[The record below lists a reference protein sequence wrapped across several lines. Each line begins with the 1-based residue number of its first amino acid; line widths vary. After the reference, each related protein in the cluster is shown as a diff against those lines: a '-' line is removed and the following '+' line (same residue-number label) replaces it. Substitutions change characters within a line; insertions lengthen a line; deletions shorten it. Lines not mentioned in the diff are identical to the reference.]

1 MHRFHRNEAG
11 RTEAGRSGNPAWT
24 PASPLS
30 AEQLR
35 RLAAHGSEHHAA
47 ADEVLFAAGDAAY
60 DFFVVLE
67 GAADVVERF
76 GEPDERLIAS
86 YGPAEFLG
94 ELDMLTGERARFTG
108 VTSGPGRVLRVPLDR
123 IRTLVSQDADLS
135 EHILRTFLAR
145 RANLVRK
152 GAGLTL
158 IGSRYDERC
167 RALMLAF
174 SANRMGVTWIDL
186 EEQPDAEALLRELR
200 VPVAD
205 LPIVLVP
212 GRPLLRNPLPADV
225 AAEFGEPPAGAG
237 DDGGRDSCDLLVVGG
252 GPGGLAAAV
261 YGASEGLRTVLL
273 DAAAFGGQAGTS
285 SRIENYL
292 GFPAGLSGAELAARG
307 VIQAAK
313 FGVGLH
319 RNARATAFAS
329 DRGLHT
335 VTCEDGRSFSAR
347 DVIVATGARYR
358 RLTVPGVEAWEGN
371 GVHYAA
377 TVAEAANAA
386 GRPVAV
392 IGGAN
397 SAGQAAVFLARTS
410 DPVHLLVR
418 GEDLEHSMSRYLID
432 AIASNPRIRVRL
444 RTEAVGLTADSAI
457 TGLEVV
463 DRATGRRSALAVAA
477 VFVFIGATPCTDWLD
492 GQLSTDEKGFVLAGH
507 DLDTGLTDRRA
518 PLPFETSVPGVFCV
532 GDVRSGSVKRVAT
545 AVGEGSAAVRLVF
558 DRRRADGTGL
568 LCP

>member
-1 MHRFHRNEAG
+1 MDDREQG
-11 RTEAGRSGNPAWT
+11 RDARWAPA
-24 PASPLS
+24 APLFDD
-30 AEQLR
+30 QLGK
-35 RLAAHGSEHHAA
+35 LTSLGSQYPAA
-47 ADEVLFAAGDAAY
+47 AGQVLFAAGDAAY

-67 GAADVVERF
+67 GSADIVDRF
-76 GEPDERLIAS
+76 GEEDEQLVAS

-94 ELDMLTGERARFTG
+94 EIGMLTGERARFTG
-108 VTSGPGRVLRVPLDR
+108 VMKVPGRVLRVPVGR
-123 IRTLVSQDADLS
+123 IQRLVAQDAGLS
-135 EHILRTFLAR
+135 DHILRTFLER
-145 RANLVRK
+145 RANLLRR
-152 GAGLTL
+152 GAGLIL

-167 RALMLAF
+167 RALLQSF
-174 SANRMGVTWIDL
+174 SHSRTAVHWMDL
-186 EEQPDAEALLRELR
+186 EEHPQAEALLQGLQ

-212 GRPLLRNPLPADV
+212 GRPLLRNPQPADL
-225 AAEFGEPPAGAG
+225 AAEFGEPPTAPPVG
-237 DDGGRDSCDLLVVGG
+237 DDVSDLLVVGG

-261 YGASEGLRTVLL
+261 YGASEGLRTDLI

-307 VIQAAK
+307 TIQAAK
-313 FGVGLH
+313 FGVRLH
-319 RNARATAFAS
+319 RNARAASFAS
-329 DRGLHT
+329 RGGIHS
-335 VTCEDGRSFSAR
+335 VTCDDGRTFHAR
-347 DVIVATGARYR
+347 DVIIATGAVYR
-358 RLTVPGVEAWEGN
+358 RLDVAGVEAWEGN

-377 TVAEAANAA
+377 TVVEA
-386 GRPVAV
+386 GHSRGQPVAV

-418 GEDLEHSMSRYLID
+418 GEDVDHSMSRYLID
-432 AIASNPRIRVRL
+432 AIAANPKVRVRV
-444 RTEAVGLTADSAI
+444 RTEAVAITADSSV

-463 DRATGRRSALAVAA
+463 DRATGRRSALPVSA

-492 GQLSTDEKGFVLAGH
+492 NQLATDSKGFLLTGR
-507 DLDTGLTDRRA
+507 DLDTSAPGRRA
-518 PLPFETSVPGVFCV
+518 PYPFETSTHGVFCV

-558 DRRRADGTGL
+558 ERRRADEADVL
-568 LCP
+568 